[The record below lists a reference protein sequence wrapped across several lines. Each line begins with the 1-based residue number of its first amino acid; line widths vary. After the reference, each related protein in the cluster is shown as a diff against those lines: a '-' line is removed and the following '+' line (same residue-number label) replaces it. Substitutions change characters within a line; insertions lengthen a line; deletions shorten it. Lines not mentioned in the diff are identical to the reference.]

1 MSRVSSLVLA
11 ASMAGPIVSALAMA
25 ALSQTAMSQTSWPTK
40 PIRFV
45 VPFAPGGIADL
56 AARIVGAKLTES
68 WGQQVVVENKPGG
81 NATIG
86 MSTVAKAAP
95 DGYTFVV
102 ATAGDFTL
110 ATILLKDIPYDIE
123 RDFAV
128 LTTLTD
134 SPTGLAAHVGSPYKT
149 FADVVAAAK
158 ANPGKIPTA
167 SPGNGGIQQ
176 LHLEWMALGAGIKL
190 QHIPYKGGAPAGAAV
205 AAGDVPLG
213 LLAVTSALPH
223 LKAGR
228 VQMLAQ
234 TAAKRSKFIA
244 DVPTMQELG
253 IPDID
258 GANWTAIAAPKAT
271 PAAILDKLHAEIV
284 RVLALPDVI
293 ERLQGSSAI
302 AVPATPAELAARIK
316 RETAAIRPIVEK
328 SGMTAE

>member
-1 MSRVSSLVLA
+1 MNR
-11 ASMAGPIVSALAMA
+11 
-25 ALSQTAMSQTSWPTK
+25 ALSLTLGLLTFVASSHSASAQTPPWPTK

-68 WGQQVVVENKPGG
+68 LGQQVVVENKPGG

-86 MSTVAKAAP
+86 MSAVAKAAP

-102 ATAGDFTL
+102 ATEGDFTL
-110 ATILLKDIPYDIE
+110 ATLVLKDIPYDIT
-123 RDFAV
+123 RDFE
-128 LTTLTD
+128 LITTLTD
-134 SPTGLAAHVGSPYKT
+134 TPTGLASHVGSPYKA

-158 ANPGKIPTA
+158 ANPGKIPA
-167 SPGNGGIQQ
+167 SSPGNGGIQQ
-176 LHLEWMALGAGIKL
+176 LHMEWMSLGAGIKL

-223 LKAGR
+223 IKAGR

-234 TAAKRSKFIA
+234 TAARRSRFMP
-244 DVPTMQELG
+244 DVPTMRELG
-253 IPDID
+253 IADID
-258 GANWTAIAAPKAT
+258 GTNWTGLAAPKRT
-271 PAAILDKLHAEIV
+271 PQPILDKLHAEVI
-284 RVLALPDVI
+284 RILALPDVI
-293 ERLQGSSAI
+293 ERLQASSA
-302 AVPATPAELAARIK
+302 VVLPSTPAAFAASIA
-316 RETAAIRPIVEK
+316 REIVAIRPIVEK

>member
-1 MSRVSSLVLA
+1 MSRFPTFALGLLVTLTA
-11 ASMAGPIVSALAMA
+11 AAVPAVA
-25 ALSQTAMSQTSWPTK
+25 QTSAPPWPIK

-86 MSTVAKAAP
+86 MSSVAKAAP
-95 DGYTFVV
+95 DGYTYVV

-110 ATILLKDIPYDIE
+110 ATILLKDIPYDIG

-134 SPTGLAAHVGSPYKT
+134 SPTGLGAHVGGPYKT
-149 FADVVAAAK
+149 FAEVVAGAK
-158 ANPGKIPTA
+158 ANPGKIAIA

-176 LHLEWMALGAGIKL
+176 LHFEWMALGADIKL

-213 LLAVTSALPH
+213 LLAVASALPH
-223 LKAGR
+223 IKSGR
-228 VQMLAQ
+228 VRMLAQ
-234 TAAKRSKFIA
+234 TAAVRSRFMA
-244 DVPTMQELG
+244 DVPTMRELG
-253 IPDID
+253 VPDID
-258 GANWTAIAAPKAT
+258 GSNWTAIAAPKAT
-271 PAAILDKLHAEIV
+271 PSAILDKLHAEII
-284 RVLALPDVI
+284 RVLALPDVA
-293 ERLQGSSAI
+293 ERLNGSSTVALT
-302 AVPATPAELAARIK
+302 ATPAEFSARLT